1 MDERFGRGDHPWSPE
16 GIFIDEF
23 RFVPSAE
30 PEAQPYPCLKY
41 ANYFNFNLNLQ
52 LTIVIALTSK
62 SKVHKP
68 KPSRVVSGTT
78 PEDSILNLCIKL
90 CSILGLP
97 KSIGLIY
104 GAVFASPKP
113 VEAGQI
119 CLKLKISR
127 GSVSQGLRFL
137 KELGAI
143 RSEGL
148 NGNRAE
154 HFVAEDHLRKAIE
167 TFVSQKIGPAF
178 EELGEEV
185 ARLEKDPSQPLP
197 EDLKEKL
204 ETIRR
209 WHSHGKL
216 LLPLVTGFLKTMPLL
231 TKK

>member
-1 MDERFGRGDHPWSPE
+1 M
-16 GIFIDEF
+16 
-23 RFVPSAE
+23 
-30 PEAQPYPCLKY
+30 
-41 ANYFNFNLNLQ
+41 
-52 LTIVIALTSK
+52 IALTSK
-62 SKVHKP
+62 P
-68 KPSRVVSGTT
+68 KLKKAQPSRVAGACN
-78 PEDSILNLCIKL
+78 PEGSILNLCVKL

-104 GAVFASPKP
+104 GAVFVSSKP
-113 VEAGQI
+113 VEAGEI
-119 CLKLKISR
+119 CRKLKISR

-167 TFVSQKIGPAF
+167 NFVSQKIGPAI
-178 EELGEEV
+178 EELGQE
-185 ARLEKDPSQPLP
+185 AIRLAKDPANPLP
-197 EDLKEKL
+197 QDLLEKL

-216 LLPLVTGFLKTMPLL
+216 LLPLVTGFLRTIPLMI
-231 TKK
+231 KMK